1 MTLAQTIDRVPVLMY
16 HRVGTPHD
24 ATDGTYCITPAAFA
38 AQMSALAA
46 AGYAAL
52 SIDAFAAWLDG
63 APTHC
68 DGRPFV
74 LSFDDGFA
82 GVYEHA
88 FPLLR
93 GLGWPATVFLVAGL
107 VGDHDR
113 WMQHPGATRPLTPLL
128 TPAQIA
134 EMAAAGFSFHSHSMN
149 HRSLTAL
156 AGSALEEEIA
166 GSRARLQALLG
177 TAVEFFAYPYGH
189 LDSQAVDA
197 VRAAGYRA
205 AFSVQPG
212 FNRRDVDRYR
222 IRRLDVFG
230 HDSPRALLRKLAFGS
245 NDGSLA
251 AVAHYYWSRLTARR
265 G

>member
-1 MTLAQTIDRVPVLMY
+1 MSNAPTFDRVPVLMY

-24 ATDGTYCITPAAFA
+24 VADGTYCITPAAFT
-38 AQMSALAA
+38 AQMAALAA
-46 AGYAAL
+46 AGYQPL
-52 SIDAFAAWLDG
+52 TINAFADWLDG
-63 APTHC
+63 APTRS
-68 DGRPFV
+68 DARPFV

-88 FPLLR
+88 FPVLR
-93 GLGWPATVFLVAGL
+93 KLGWPATVFLVAGL

-113 WMQHPGATRPLTPLL
+113 WMQSPGLARPLTPLL
-128 TPAQIA
+128 SPAQIV
-134 EMAAAGFSFHSHSMN
+134 EMTGAGFSFHSHSMT

-156 AGSALEEEIA
+156 AGDALVEEIA
-166 GSRARLQALLG
+166 GSRERLRAMLG
-177 TAVEFFAYPYGH
+177 TPVEFFAYPYGH
-189 LDSQAVDA
+189 LDTQVIAA

-212 FNRRDVDRYR
+212 FNRRDVDRFR

-230 HDSPRALLRKLAFGS
+230 HDSPRALLRKIAFGS

-251 AVAHYYWSRLTARR
+251 AVGRYYWSRLTARA